1 MCVGRVVSGSAF
13 LYFAV
18 PCIILFREKHLRP
31 VMVDKADYI
40 NAGASRGVARRGA
53 PHAFGAILFNPAR
66 RRVAFAQRAA
76 AGRRRR
82 ARKHRLRLRSA
93 GRLAA
98 DQSARRGDPRVLRGR
113 VTQELAETYPQF
125 RGNYS
130 RRVRRGGT
138 APSQAAR
145 AGWQYPAA

>member
-31 VMVDKADYI
+31 AMVDKADYI

-76 AGRRRR
+76 AGRPQACAQTPASTTIRRPTRRR
-82 ARKHRLRLRSA
+82 PRHPTRRPSRPAR
-93 GRLAA
+93 
-98 DQSARRGDPRVLRGR
+98 ARHEGTRGDLPAV
-113 VTQELAETYPQF
+113 

-130 RRVRRGGT
+130 RRVRLGGT